1 MAAGADIYDFLVIG
15 GGIVGLA
22 SARALAH
29 RHPHARI
36 AVLEKEAA
44 LATHQTGH
52 NSGVIHA
59 GVYYAPGSLKARF
72 CAAGVDAT
80 IAFCRSHNLPYEQCG
95 KLLVATNPV
104 ELQRMDALE
113 GRCRQ
118 NGLDP
123 IRLSAAELTDREP
136 AIAGLGALLV
146 ERTGIADY
154 RAIALAMAD
163 EVRAR
168 GGEIRT
174 GTEIT
179 AISEGADTVIVETRS
194 GRFETRFLVA
204 CAGLQADRVARMAGL
219 DVDFRIVPFRG
230 EFYKLAP
237 ARGRIIRHL
246 IYPIP
251 DPALPFVGVHLTRM
265 IDGSIKIG
273 PNAVLARAR
282 EGYGKADI
290 NLRDLGDTLRY
301 RGFWKL
307 AGRHWKS
314 GVTEMRNS
322 LSRAAYLE
330 LARKYCPSLTLDD
343 LVPYEAGIRAQV
355 VMDDGTMQN
364 DFMLRETKRMLHVCC
379 APSPAATSAIPIGSH
394 VADLVARHEIGPDA
408 LS

>member
-1 MAAGADIYDFLVIG
+1 MADGRVYDFLVIG
-15 GGIVGLA
+15 GGIVGLSCA
-22 SARALAH
+22 MQLAE
-29 RHPHARI
+29 RHPGAAI
-36 AVLEKEAA
+36 AVVEKEAA
-44 LATHQTGH
+44 LASHQTGH

-59 GVYYAPGSLKARF
+59 GVYYEPGSLKARF

-80 IAFCRSHNLPYEQCG
+80 IAFCRRHKLPFEQCG
-95 KLLVATNPV
+95 KLLVATNAL
-104 ELQRMDALE
+104 ELERMDGLE
-113 GRCRQ
+113 ARCRQ
-118 NGLDP
+118 NGLSP
-123 IRLSAAELTDREP
+123 IRLSAGELTDREP
-136 AIAGLGALLV
+136 AITGLGALLV

-163 EVRAR
+163 EIRAR
-168 GGEIRT
+168 GGEIHLET
-174 GTEIT
+174 GVL
-179 AISEGADTVIVETRS
+179 AIHEADDAVTVETSQGPLR
-194 GRFETRFLVA
+194 TRMLVV
-204 CAGLQADRVARMAGL
+204 CAGLQADRLARMAGIKT
-219 DVDFRIVPFRG
+219 DFRIVPFRG

-237 ARGRIIRHL
+237 ARGRIIDHL

-290 NLRDLGDTLRY
+290 SLRDLGDTLRY
-301 RGFWKL
+301 PGFWKL

-314 GVTEMRNS
+314 GITEMRNS

-343 LVPYEAGIRAQV
+343 LLPYEAGIRAQV
-355 VMDDGTMQN
+355 VMEDGSMQN

-379 APSPAATSAIPIGSH
+379 APSPAATSAIPIGAH
-394 VADLVARHEIGPDA
+394 VADRVGARDLNPA
-408 LS
+408 

>member
-1 MAAGADIYDFLVIG
+1 MAAGADVYDLLVIG

-29 RHPHARI
+29 RHPQARI

-123 IRLSAAELTDREP
+123 IRLSAPELTEREP
-136 AIAGLGALLV
+136 AITGLGALLV

-282 EGYGKADI
+282 EGYGKSDI

-301 RGFWKL
+301 PGFWKL

-364 DFMLRETKRMLHVCC
+364 DFMLRKTKRMLHVCC

-394 VADLVARHEIGPDA
+394 VADLVADTKSA
-408 LS
+408 LSL

>member
-1 MAAGADIYDFLVIG
+1 MAAGTDVWDFAVIG

-22 SARALAH
+22 SARELAH
-29 RHPHARI
+29 RHPDARI
-36 AVLEKEAA
+36 VVLEKEAA

-80 IAFCRSHNLPYEQCG
+80 IDFCRRHDLPFEQCG
-95 KLLVATNPV
+95 KLLVATSPI

-113 GRCRQ
+113 ERCRQ
-118 NGLDP
+118 NGLSP
-123 IRLSAAELTDREP
+123 IRLSAGELTDREP
-136 AIAGLGALLV
+136 AITGLGALLV

-163 EVRAR
+163 DLTAAA
-168 GGEIRT
+168 GAIRT

-179 AISEGADTVIVETRS
+179 AIAEGADTVAVETTA
-194 GRFETRFLVA
+194 GRVETRFLVA
-204 CAGLQADRVARMAGL
+204 CAGLQADRIARMAGL
-219 DVDFRIVPFRG
+219 DLDFRIVPFRG
-230 EFYKLAP
+230 EFFKLAP
-237 ARGRIIRHL
+237 ERGQIIRHL

-282 EGYGKADI
+282 EGYGKAEI
-290 NLRDLGDTLRY
+290 SCRDLADTLSY
-301 RGFWKL
+301 PGFWKL

-314 GVTEMRNS
+314 GITEMRNS
-322 LSRAAYLE
+322 LSKAAYLE
-330 LARKYCPSLTLDD
+330 LARRYCPSLTLDD
-343 LVPYEAGIRAQV
+343 LVPYKAGIRAQA
-355 VMDDGTMQN
+355 VMDDGTLQN

-379 APSPAATSAIPIGSH
+379 APSPAATSAIPIAAH
-394 VADLVARHEIGPDA
+394 VADLVAAHDKA
-408 LS
+408 SAAT

>member
-1 MAAGADIYDFLVIG
+1 M
-15 GGIVGLA
+15 
-22 SARALAH
+22 
-29 RHPHARI
+29 
-36 AVLEKEAA
+36 
-44 LATHQTGH
+44 
-52 NSGVIHA
+52 
-59 GVYYAPGSLKARF
+59 
-72 CAAGVDAT
+72 
-80 IAFCRSHNLPYEQCG
+80 
-95 KLLVATNPV
+95 
-104 ELQRMDALE
+104 
-113 GRCRQ
+113 
-118 NGLDP
+118 
-123 IRLSAAELTDREP
+123 
-136 AIAGLGALLV
+136 

-301 RGFWKL
+301 PGLLEARRPPLEERPYGDAQFPL
-307 AGRHWKS
+307 QGR
-314 GVTEMRNS
+314 
-322 LSRAAYLE
+322 LPRA
-330 LARKYCPSLTLDD
+330 
-343 LVPYEAGIRAQV
+343 RAQV
-355 VMDDGTMQN
+355 LPLPHPGRSRALRGRHPRPGGDG
-364 DFMLRETKRMLHVCC
+364 
-379 APSPAATSAIPIGSH
+379 
-394 VADLVARHEIGPDA
+394 
-408 LS
+408 

>member
-1 MAAGADIYDFLVIG
+1 MADGGRVHDFLVIG
-15 GGIVGLA
+15 GGIVGLS
-22 SARALAH
+22 SAMQLAE
-29 RHPHARI
+29 RHPGASV
-36 AVLEKEAA
+36 AVVEKEAE
-44 LATHQTGH
+44 LGTHQTGH

-59 GVYYAPGSLKARF
+59 GVYYQPGSLKARF

-80 IAFCRSHNLPYEQCG
+80 IDFCRRHNLPFEQCG
-95 KLLVATNPV
+95 KLLVATSRI
-104 ELQRMDALE
+104 ELQRMDGLE
-113 GRCRQ
+113 ERCRQ
-118 NGLDP
+118 NGLSP
-123 IRLSAAELTDREP
+123 IRLSAGELTDREP
-136 AIAGLGALLV
+136 AITGLGALLV

-168 GGEIRT
+168 GGEISLE
-174 GTEIT
+174 TEVR
-179 AISEGADTVIVETRS
+179 AIAEGPDAVTVETSR
-194 GRFETRFLVA
+194 GTLRARVLVA
-204 CAGLQADRVARMAGL
+204 CAGLQADRIARMAGIAT
-219 DVDFRIVPFRG
+219 DFRIVPFRG

-237 ARGRIIRHL
+237 ERGRIITHL

-282 EGYGKADI
+282 EGYGKADV

-301 RGFWKL
+301 PGFWKL

-314 GVTEMRNS
+314 GLTEMRNS
-322 LSRAAYLE
+322 LSKAAYLE

-343 LVPYEAGIRAQV
+343 LLPYKAGIRAQA
-355 VMDDGTMQN
+355 VMDDGTLQN

-379 APSPAATSAIPIGSH
+379 APSPAATSAIPIGTH
-394 VADLVARHEIGPDA
+394 VADLVGARDLVA
-408 LS
+408 A

>member
-1 MAAGADIYDFLVIG
+1 MTNPRHNQRDIY
-15 GGIVGLA
+15 
-22 SARALAH
+22 
-29 RHPHARI
+29 P
-36 AVLEKEAA
+36 
-44 LATHQTGH
+44 
-52 NSGVIHA
+52 
-59 GVYYAPGSLKARF
+59 P
-72 CAAGVDAT
+72 
-80 IAFCRSHNLPYEQCG
+80 
-95 KLLVATNPV
+95 
-104 ELQRMDALE
+104 
-113 GRCRQ
+113 
-118 NGLDP
+118 
-123 IRLSAAELTDREP
+123 
-136 AIAGLGALLV
+136 
-146 ERTGIADY
+146 
-154 RAIALAMAD
+154 
-163 EVRAR
+163 
-168 GGEIRT
+168 T